1 LDYGQKKF
9 RADSLSSR
17 SCLSYIYRAF
27 LVLSIGLLI
36 TVGFIWLIN
45 GESLIELEERLLIF
59 FRHSSDLANPLGS
72 TVIEE
77 AIRDLTSLGSTLVTT
92 LVTIFVVILLYLYHK
107 PRSAIFLA
115 SAVLLGLAYAF
126 LIKLGFDRPRP
137 DVVPH
142 FMHSLSPSFPSAHSS
157 MSAIVYLLIAEVLAR
172 EFPNKSLR
180 IFIFIV
186 AILITVS
193 VGISRVYLGV
203 HWPTD
208 VLGGWIIGV
217 TWVLTC
223 WMVEKAL
230 VTKKI
235 LD

>member
-1 LDYGQKKF
+1 MDNGQKRI
-9 RADSLSSR
+9 RADLLSSR
-17 SCLSYIYRAF
+17 SWLPYIYRAL

-92 LVTIFVVILLYLYHK
+92 LLAIYVVIFLYLYHK
-107 PRSAIFLA
+107 PRYSIFLA
-115 SAVLLGLAYAF
+115 SAVLLGIAYVF

-142 FMHSLSPSFPSAHSS
+142 FMRSLSPSFPSAHSS
-157 MSAIVYLLIAEVLAR
+157 MSAIVYLLIAEVLSR
-172 EFPNKSLR
+172 GFPNKSLR

-186 AILITVS
+186 AILVTVS

-230 VTKKI
+230 ITKKL